1 MASRLT
7 ASEVLVVDCQST
19 GSTPDHGHLI
29 ELGWARYTCDAESVA
44 VDGHVVALPD
54 GAHLPRMV
62 SRITGLRSR
71 DLEAGVPLDAAW
83 RALDEVATEVRQ
95 RSPNDSTPT
104 VIHFKQFEEK
114 FLADL
119 YARHDQA
126 PWFRFD
132 IVCTHAIAQRLLPDL
147 PRRSLRALAGYFGY
161 SSAQLRRS
169 RDHVEATC
177 FVWRHLVERLEQDH
191 DVCTWE
197 ELSTWLSE
205 SRRPGRLGR
214 RYPMPREKR
223 LALPDAPGVYRFL
236 RKNGDLLYVGKA
248 TSLKKRVNSHFSKK
262 SKLSERTLE
271 MLTQARDLAYTV
283 TRSALEAALL
293 ESDAI
298 KTFAPPYNVALI
310 EEGRTIG
317 FSSRDLASF
326 VTDPDDAHPIGP
338 LPSQWALSGLSTIHR
353 LLGFAPTAEL
363 PRWVMSRALGIMPV
377 SAPDADCFWAGW
389 DVFRARYG
397 LNASTTL
404 TRLERVART
413 VASKLELN
421 PRVRRDEEEVI
432 WDVDRVVEHC
442 EEALAR
448 APQLVMR
455 ARWLCHL
462 ADSEIAYREPGDEGA
477 LMRLS
482 VAKAEVEIGATMA
495 LEERLPIPPFA
506 ARPRAERQRDF
517 DIVRYDRLRVLTTE
531 LKRVH
536 RDRGVVRIRFGTGP
550 ELTGASL
557 ARVFRTV

>member
-29 ELGWARYTCDAESVA
+29 ELGWARYTCDAESFDVG
-44 VDGHVVALPD
+44 GHVVALPE

-62 SRITGLRSR
+62 SRITGLSPR
-71 DLEAGVPLDAAW
+71 DLAAGVPAEAAW
-83 RALDEVATEVRQ
+83 RALDDAASEVRQ
-95 RSPNDSTPT
+95 RSANDSTPT

-161 SSAQLRRS
+161 SSTQLRRS
-169 RDHVEATC
+169 RDHVAATC
-177 FVWRHLVERLEQDH
+177 FVWRHLVHRLEREH

-197 ELSTWLSE
+197 ELSTWLTE

-271 MLTQARDLAYTV
+271 MLTQARDLAYTE
-283 TRSALEAALL
+283 TRTALEAALL
-293 ESDAI
+293 ESDEI
-298 KTFAPPYNVALI
+298 KRHAPPYNVALI
-310 EEGRTIG
+310 EEGRAIG
-317 FSSRDLASF
+317 FSSRDLGSF
-326 VTDPDDAHPIGP
+326 ATDPDEAHPIGP
-338 LPSQWALSGLSTIHR
+338 LPSQWALSGVSTIHR
-353 LLGFAPTAEL
+353 LLSVAPTVDV
-363 PRWVMSRALGIMPV
+363 PRWVMSRALGIMPA
-377 SAPDADCFWAGW
+377 SAPDGACFWAGW

-413 VASKLELN
+413 VAAKLEAN
-421 PRVRRDEEEVI
+421 PRPSRDEDEVV

-462 ADSEIAYREPGDEGA
+462 ADSEIAYREPNAEGP
-477 LMRLS
+477 LVRLS
-482 VAKAEVEIGATMA
+482 VAKAEVALGETMDA
-495 LEERLPIPPFA
+495 EARLPIPPYA

-517 DIVRYDRLRVLTTE
+517 DVVRYDRLRVLTTE
-531 LKRVH
+531 LKRVA
-536 RDRGVVRIRFGTGP
+536 RDGGVVRIRFGYGP
-550 ELTGASL
+550 ELSGDVL